1 MRFGPLCVNVCA
13 PVFMFLH
20 EQDMLSK
27 LRACSFQDG
36 EEVSCFNELSYDMY
50 IIRQGKAKL
59 SMQDIDNR
67 EVISLK

>member
-1 MRFGPLCVNVCA
+1 
-13 PVFMFLH
+13 MFLH

-59 SMQDIDNR
+59 SMQDIDNS